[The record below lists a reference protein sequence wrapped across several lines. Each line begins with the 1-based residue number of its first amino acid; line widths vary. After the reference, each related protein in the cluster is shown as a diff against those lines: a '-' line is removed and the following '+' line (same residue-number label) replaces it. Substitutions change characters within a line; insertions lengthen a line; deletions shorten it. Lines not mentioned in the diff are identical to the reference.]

1 MAGPW
6 PHVAFQNI
14 LLPLQDP
21 KEEALGAAKKKC
33 KLKGLVAY
41 ASPENSPPRKRTRAA
56 DSVSLSDE
64 ELETEQDLEAAKQN
78 SEAAINR
85 MQSKW

>member
-1 MAGPW
+1 MAY
-6 PHVAFQNI
+6 
-14 LLPLQDP
+14 
-21 KEEALGAAKKKC
+21 E
-33 KLKGLVAY
+33 
-41 ASPENSPPRKRTRAA
+41 SPENSPPRKRTRVA

-85 MQSKW
+85 MKELQDAEQMVRPARGCQQI

>member
-1 MAGPW
+1 M
-6 PHVAFQNI
+6 
-14 LLPLQDP
+14 
-21 KEEALGAAKKKC
+21 
-33 KLKGLVAY
+33 AY

-64 ELETEQDLEAAKQN
+64 ELETEQDFFFYLEAAKQN

-85 MQSKW
+85 MKELQDAEQMIRPCRGC

>member
-1 MAGPW
+1 MAY
-6 PHVAFQNI
+6 
-14 LLPLQDP
+14 
-21 KEEALGAAKKKC
+21 K
-33 KLKGLVAY
+33 
-41 ASPENSPPRKRTRAA
+41 SPENSPPRKRTWAA

-85 MQSKW
+85 MKELQDAEQMIRPARGCQQI